1 MKEIDKAKKEEYE
14 RKMLIESLEKMPAR
28 VIATAYLHALN
39 YELYGVDVTDKWDTA
54 VKNTDNLQHAYLKG
68 RRDEAAR
75 YHGDAFPSIDQEVRE
90 ALEKLPRIKR
100 SDFALEPVA
109 FLRQYQGKTL
119 ADSANTI
126 DRMAAINVV
135 ERMRAYIGHNM
146 ERAVGR
152 AVIEIL
158 DEVGKGI
165 NDLPPAPEPVITH
178 EQAVDHLQSTG
189 WMQEHDRQMMLDG
202 ARKLTVRAESHEIG
216 YDECANALL
225 KMWMDGVL
233 TDGEYYRIAN
243 VLNAKWGK
251 IEPFK
256 P

>member
-1 MKEIDKAKKEEYE
+1 M
-14 RKMLIESLEKMPAR
+14 
-28 VIATAYLHALN
+28 
-39 YELYGVDVTDKWDTA
+39 
-54 VKNTDNLQHAYLKG
+54 
-68 RRDEAAR
+68 
-75 YHGDAFPSIDQEVRE
+75 RE

-100 SDFALEPVA
+100 SDFASEPVA
-109 FLRQYQGKTL
+109 FLRQYQGKTF
-119 ADSANTI
+119 ADSSNTI
-126 DRMAAINVV
+126 NRMAAINVV
-135 ERMRAYIGHNM
+135 EGMRAYIGHNM

-178 EQAVDHLQSTG
+178 EQAVDYLQSTG
-189 WMQEHDRQMMLDG
+189 WLQKHDRQMMLDG
-202 ARKLTVRAESHEIG
+202 VRKLTVRAEPHEIG

-251 IEPFK
+251 IEPSK